1 MLSFGWTE
9 ILLVFIVVIIFVG
22 PKELPKLIKQL
33 SSFVKSIK
41 KLSREF
47 KSSLNEIADQ
57 EEFKEINKSIMEVK
71 DLKEDLD
78 IKKNL
83 ENEINSIKETSSLVE
98 KDVHN
103 KNKNKTQDE
112 ADLI

>member
-33 SSFVKSIK
+33 SSFTKSIK

-47 KSSLNEIADQ
+47 KSSLNEITEDS
-57 EEFKEINKSIMEVK
+57 EIKDFKNSINEVK
-71 DLKEDLD
+71 NLKKEFD

-83 ENEINSIKETSSLVE
+83 NNEINTIKETTSLVD
-98 KDVHN
+98 KDISDI
-103 KNKNKTQDE
+103 KNTKNN
-112 ADLI
+112 